1 VQNVKDKIIQVKIFG
16 AEYSLKGDENREYL
30 EELSDYVDKKM
41 REVADRSA
49 LVSTAKVAVL
59 SALRIAD
66 ELYQLRKEKRET
78 KADSA
83 AEKRIRKLIEMID
96 HKVKEYKD

>member
-1 VQNVKDKIIQVKIFG
+1 MQNVKDKIIQVKIFG